1 MNLQLSKKHLLI
13 IFLSILIIG
22 GAVAGAYYLL
32 IVPVHEQM
40 DRMETELKLA
50 SQELTIIENKLAET
64 GEKTILSTMEL
75 QKQVPVKRML
85 DQLLLDLEKAE
96 VISDT
101 NIIELKLDGT
111 EDDEEIDLVAEAAKE
126 EGGEEQ
132 EESPSDDQED
142 SDESASEVNSPA
154 EEVLPNGIRK
164 ISMTL
169 SGEAGTYFEMEK
181 FIKSLESLKRIVKV
195 EVLNFNGL
203 PEIYSVDQDSENV
216 EFEVSLAAYYYP
228 NLEELQKELPPLDV
242 PAVSNKQNPLSGFS
256 SQEDVEAGEDTQ
268 P

>member
-13 IFLSILIIG
+13 IFLSILLLG
-22 GAVAGAYYLL
+22 GAIAGAYYLL
-32 IVPVHEQM
+32 ILPVHEQL
-40 DRMETELKLA
+40 DRKETELKLA
-50 SQELTIIENKLAET
+50 TQELTIIENKLADT
-64 GEKTILSTMEL
+64 NEKTILSTMEL

-126 EGGEEQ
+126 DGGAEPEGAPDNQEASGET
-132 EESPSDDQED
+132 
-142 SDESASEVNSPA
+142 ASEVNSPV

-169 SGEAGTYFEMEK
+169 SGEAATYFEMEK

-195 EVLNFNGL
+195 EVLNFTGL
-203 PEIYSVDQDSENV
+203 PEIYSVDQGSENV

-256 SQEDVEAGEDTQ
+256 SQEGAEGEENTQ

>member
-1 MNLQLSKKHLLI
+1 VNLQLSKKHLMI
-13 IFLSILIIG
+13 IFLSILLLG

-32 IVPVHEQM
+32 ILPVHEQL
-40 DRMETELKLA
+40 DRKETELKLA
-50 SQELTIIENKLAET
+50 SQELTIIENKLADT
-64 GEKTILSTMEL
+64 SEKTILSTMEL

-126 EGGEEQ
+126 EDPGQEEDTSGDQNDGGESTGEAVTPV
-132 EESPSDDQED
+132 EEI
-142 SDESASEVNSPA
+142 
-154 EEVLPNGIRK
+154 LPNGIRK

-169 SGEAGTYFEMEK
+169 SGEAATYFEMEK

-195 EVLNFNGL
+195 EVLNFTGL
-203 PEIYSVDQDSENV
+203 PEIYSVDQDSEKV

-256 SQEDVEAGEDTQ
+256 SQEGVEGEGNTQ

>member
-1 MNLQLSKKHLLI
+1 VNLQLSRKHLLI
-13 IFLSILIIG
+13 IILSFVLIG
-22 GAVAGAYYLL
+22 GAAAGAYYLL
-32 IVPVHEQM
+32 ILPVHEQL
-40 DRMETELKLA
+40 DRKETELKVA
-50 SQELTIIENKLAET
+50 SQELTIIENKLADT
-64 GEKTILSTMEL
+64 NEKTILSTMEL

-85 DQLLLDLEKAE
+85 DLLLLDLEKAE

-126 EGGEEQ
+126 ENTEQ
-132 EESPSDDQED
+132 EEASSNDEADAVDNTGAVDPS
-142 SDESASEVNSPA
+142 V

-169 SGEAGTYFEMEK
+169 SGEAATYFEMEK
-181 FIKSLESLKRIVKV
+181 FIESLESLKRIVKV

-256 SQEDVEAGEDTQ
+256 SNDSAVEEDTQ

>member
-1 MNLQLSKKHLLI
+1 VNLQLSKKHLLI
-13 IFLSILIIG
+13 IFLSILLLG
-22 GAVAGAYYLL
+22 GAIAGAYYLL
-32 IVPVHEQM
+32 ILPVHEQL
-40 DRMETELKLA
+40 DRKETELKLA
-50 SQELTIIENKLAET
+50 SQELTIIENKLADT
-64 GEKTILSTMEL
+64 NEKTILSTMEL

-126 EGGEEQ
+126 DGGAET
-132 EESPSDDQED
+132 EESPDNQEA
-142 SDESASEVNSPA
+142 SGETASEVNSPV

-169 SGEAGTYFEMEK
+169 SGEAATYFEMEK

-195 EVLNFNGL
+195 EVLNFTGL

-256 SQEDVEAGEDTQ
+256 SQEGAGGEENTQ